1 MGRTLRLA
9 VGAIVLLIPVPGV
22 RAVETVPAEP
32 RERVAHHVREA
43 EQLVQHFES
52 VMANDCPRFS
62 SATEWTSYF
71 DSEVDQVVLMV
82 AHVEQ
87 AWIEAKRT
95 HDRDL
100 RRTAKAPR
108 KHFEQARALLGKLE
122 QCAHDNGTSFAPLLV
137 WHEIER
143 EVPKRQTQIAL
154 PLPP

>member
-1 MGRTLRLA
+1 VGRTLRLA
-9 VGAIVLLIPVPGV
+9 VVAIALLIPVPGV

-52 VMANDCPRFS
+52 VMAKDCLRFS
-62 SATEWTSYF
+62 SATEWKSYF
-71 DSEVDQVVLMV
+71 DGEVDQVVLMV

-95 HDRDL
+95 HDHDL

-108 KHFEQARALLGKLE
+108 KHLEQARGLLGKLE
-122 QCAHDNGTSFAPLLV
+122 ECARDNGTSFVPLLV
-137 WHEIER
+137 WRKIEQ
-143 EVPKRQTQIAL
+143 EVPKRQAQIAL